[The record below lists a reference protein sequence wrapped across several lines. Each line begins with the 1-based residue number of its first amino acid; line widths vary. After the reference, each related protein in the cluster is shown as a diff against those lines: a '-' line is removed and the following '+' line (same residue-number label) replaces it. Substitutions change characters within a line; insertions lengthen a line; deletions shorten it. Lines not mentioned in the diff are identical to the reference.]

1 MSFPFLDPYEEEESG
16 LGGYLNFELPAIDE
30 AAWFC

>member
-16 LGGYLNFELPAIDE
+16 LGGYPNFVLPARDE